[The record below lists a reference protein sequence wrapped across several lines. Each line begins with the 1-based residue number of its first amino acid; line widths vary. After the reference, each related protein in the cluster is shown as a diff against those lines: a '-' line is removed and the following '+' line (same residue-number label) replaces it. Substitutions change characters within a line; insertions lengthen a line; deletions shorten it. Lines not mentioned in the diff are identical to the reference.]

1 MTNFALTS
9 RSAAPA
15 DLANHLPALRAA
27 LEQQRRFRVHQLAEL
42 TAVSLTPIANGND
55 PWDEVA
61 LVVRAAAMTALA
73 DIEAALHRIEVGRFG
88 QCQECNTALPLE
100 RLEILPMVSL
110 CMRCQHA
117 RETGR
122 R

>member
-1 MTNFALTS
+1 MTNLAYTS
-9 RSAAPA
+9 RRAAPA
-15 DLANHLPALRAA
+15 ELSSHLPALRAA
-27 LEQQRRFRVHQLAEL
+27 LERQRRFRVHQLAQL
-42 TAVSLTPIANGND
+42 TTASLMPVRHGDD

-61 LVVRAAAMTALA
+61 LAVRAAAVTALS

-88 QCQECNTALPLE
+88 RCEGCDTAIALE

-110 CMRCQHA
+110 CMRCQYA